1 MPEPAPAPGPLPN
14 PPAQYPAQRTNPLG
28 FAARGLQG
36 LQRAVLPMVAV
47 GYGMRDEPL
56 GLLAALGFG
65 AMIAVFGV
73 AMAYLRWRRL
83 TYTVG
88 ENDIRVESGI
98 LSRAARSVP
107 FERIQDISLEQ
118 TLIPR
123 LFGLVQVRFETGA
136 GGKDELALQYLSEAE
151 GERLREV
158 VRARKDGVPSGD
170 SADGAAA
177 PAAGPHTA
185 TPKAAGDP
193 AEILFSM
200 DLRRLLTFGMFEFSL
215 AVVAVVGGA
224 LQTFGDFLP
233 FDIWEVEEWQKLFAG
248 PFSQLESLGPAAQI
262 IGGLLGLVSLL
273 VVGVA
278 SGLIRTTLRDWGFR
292 LERTA
297 KGFRRRRG
305 LLTRTDVVMPPHRV
319 QAVRIDTGIIRS
331 RFGWHGLSFVSLAQ
345 DSGSANHVV
354 APFGKME
361 EINPIITSAGFE
373 PPSGDLAWQRG
384 AGNFRVDNAVAA
396 ALILV
401 PAGIAMM
408 VLGRPWLAPLPI
420 CGAMVLALRQACLWH
435 HERNALSLTQMVIG
449 SGWLA
454 PRLSI
459 ARRVKLQSVEISQ
472 HILGRWR
479 GYVTLHL
486 GLAGG
491 TMVLRGI
498 TPQRAEQLRAAIISS
513 IAKTDF
519 SELAR

>member
-1 MPEPAPAPGPLPN
+1 MTAVADHAQNPADF
-14 PPAQYPAQRTNPLG
+14 PAQRTNPLG
-28 FAARGLQG
+28 FVARGLQG
-36 LQRAVLPMVAV
+36 FQRAVLPMVAV
-47 GYGMRDEPL
+47 GYGMRDEPF

-65 AMIAVFGV
+65 VVIAAFGV
-73 AMAYLRWRRL
+73 AIAYFRWLRL

-136 GGKDELALQYLSEAE
+136 GGKDELSLQYLSEAE

-158 VRARKDGVPSGD
+158 VRARKEGV
-170 SADGAAA
+170 A
-177 PAAGPHTA
+177 PAGEAGQSAALGTD
-185 TPKAAGDP
+185 TPKP
-193 AEILFSM
+193 AEEPSEILFSM
-200 DLRRLLTFGMFEFSL
+200 DIRRLLTFGMFEFSL

-233 FDIWEVEEWQKLFAG
+233 FDIWEVEEWQKLLAG
-248 PFSQLESLGPAAQI
+248 PFGQWESLGQSAQI
-262 IGGLLGLVSLL
+262 IGGLLGIVSLL
-273 VVGVA
+273 VVGLA
-278 SGLIRTTLRDWGFR
+278 SGLIRTILRDWGFL

-305 LLTRTDVVMPPHRV
+305 LLTRTDVVMPAHRV
-319 QAVRIDTGIIRS
+319 QAVRIGTGIVRS

-345 DSGSANHVV
+345 DSVSSNHVV
-354 APFGKME
+354 APFGRMK
-361 EINPIITSAGFE
+361 EITPIVTAAGFE
-373 PPSGDLAWQRG
+373 PPSEDLAWQRG
-384 AGNFRVDNAVAA
+384 AINFRIDNAVATALVLLPIGIAA
-396 ALILV
+396 ALI
-401 PAGIAMM
+401 
-408 VLGRPWLAPLPI
+408 GRPWLVFLPI
-420 CGAMVLALRQACLWH
+420 LGAIFLGLRQAYLWRF
-435 HERNALSLTQMVIG
+435 ERNALSPTQLFIG
-449 SGWLA
+449 SGWLS

-479 GYVTLHL
+479 GYVTLRL

-491 TMVLRGI
+491 NMELHGI
-498 TPQRAEQLRAAIISS
+498 SPRRAEELRAAILTSISR
-513 IAKTDF
+513 TDF
-519 SELAR
+519 SELGQ

>member
-1 MPEPAPAPGPLPN
+1 MPD
-14 PPAQYPAQRTNPLG
+14 PPAHYPAQRTNPLG

-65 AMIAVFGV
+65 ALIAAFGV

-88 ENDIRVESGI
+88 ETDIRVESGV

-107 FERIQDISLEQ
+107 FERIQDVSLEQ

-123 LFGLVQVRFETGA
+123 LLGLVQVRFETGA
-136 GGKDELALQYLSEAE
+136 GGKDELALQYLSARE

-170 SADGAAA
+170 SADGGAA

-185 TPKAAGDP
+185 TPKVAEEP
-193 AEILFSM
+193 AEALFSM
-200 DLRRLLTFGMFEFSL
+200 DVRRLLTFGMFEFSL

-233 FDIWEVEEWQKLFAG
+233 FDIWQVEGWQKLFAG
-248 PFSQLESLGPAAQI
+248 PFSQLESLGLAAQI
-262 IGGLLGLVSLL
+262 IGGLLGLISLL

-278 SGLIRTTLRDWGFR
+278 SGLIRTALRDWGFL

-305 LLTRTDVVMPPHRV
+305 LLTRTDVVMPAHRV
-319 QAVRIDTGIIRS
+319 QAVRIDTGIVRS

-345 DSGSANHVV
+345 DSGSSNHVV
-354 APFGKME
+354 APFGRIE
-361 EINPIITSAGFE
+361 EINPIIRSAGFE

-384 AGNFRVDNAVAA
+384 ARNFRIDNAVAA
-396 ALILV
+396 ALILLPV
-401 PAGIAMM
+401 SIVLM
-408 VLGRPWLAPLPI
+408 VLDQPWLGLLPVF
-420 CGAMVLALRQACLWH
+420 GAIFLALRQAYLWR
-435 HERNALSLTQMVIG
+435 HERNALSPTQMFIG

-454 PRLSI
+454 PKLAI

-472 HILGRWR
+472 HIFGRWR

-498 TPQRAEQLRAAIISS
+498 TPQRAEELRAAIIAS
-513 IAKTDF
+513 IAETDF

>member
-1 MPEPAPAPGPLPN
+1 MAVRGEP
-14 PPAQYPAQRTNPLG
+14 
-28 FAARGLQG
+28 F
-36 LQRAVLPMVAV
+36 
-47 GYGMRDEPL
+47 

-65 AMIAVFGV
+65 ALIAAFGV

-88 ENDIRVESGI
+88 ETDIRVESGV

-107 FERIQDISLEQ
+107 FERIQDVSLEQ

-151 GERLREV
+151 GERLREI
-158 VRARKDGVPSGD
+158 VRARKDGV
-170 SADGAAA
+170 
-177 PAAGPHTA
+177 T
-185 TPKAAGDP
+185 AGDAADAIGGEAASSLIQKVAEEP
-193 AEILFSM
+193 AEVLFSM
-200 DLRRLLTFGMFEFSL
+200 ELRRLLTFGMFEFSL

-233 FDIWEVEEWQKLFAG
+233 FDIWEVGEWQKLFAG
-248 PFSQLESLGPAAQI
+248 PFSQLESLGLAAQI
-262 IGGLLGLVSLL
+262 IGGLLGLVTLL

-278 SGLIRTTLRDWGFR
+278 SGLIRTTLRDWGFL
-292 LERTA
+292 LERSA

-305 LLTRTDVVMPPHRV
+305 LLTRTDVVMPAHRV
-319 QAVRIDTGIIRS
+319 QAVRVDTGIIRS

-345 DSGSANHVV
+345 DSGSSNHVV
-354 APFGKME
+354 APFGRIG
-361 EINPIITSAGFE
+361 EINPVIVSAGFE

-384 AGNFRVDNAVAA
+384 TRSFRVDNAAVA
-396 ALILV
+396 ALILL
-401 PAGIAMM
+401 PASIVLM
-408 VLGRPWLAPLPI
+408 VLDRPWLGLLPVF
-420 CGAMVLALRQACLWH
+420 GAIFLALRQAYLWH
-435 HERNALSLTQMVIG
+435 YERNALSPTQMFIA

-454 PRLSI
+454 PKLAI

-491 TMVLRGI
+491 TMALHGI
-498 TPQRAEQLRAAIISS
+498 TPRRAEELRGAIIAS
-513 IAKTDF
+513 IAETDF

>member
-1 MPEPAPAPGPLPN
+1 MPDPVPGPVQN
-14 PPAQYPAQRTNPLG
+14 PAQYPAQRTNPLG
-28 FAARGLQG
+28 FLARGLQG

-47 GYGMRDEPL
+47 GYGMRNQPF

-65 AMIAVFGV
+65 ALIAAFGV

-136 GGKDELALQYLSEAE
+136 GGKDELALQYLSQAE

-158 VRARKDGVPSGD
+158 VRARKDGAGAGD
-170 SADGAAA
+170 IADGAAA
-177 PAAGPHTA
+177 QAVGADADISKVAEAPAT
-185 TPKAAGDP
+185 
-193 AEILFSM
+193 ILFSM

-233 FDIWEVEEWQKLFAG
+233 FDIWKMQEWQKLFAG
-248 PFSQLESLGPAAQI
+248 PFSQLESLGFAAQI
-262 IGGLLGLVSLL
+262 IGGLLGLISLL

-278 SGLIRTTLRDWGFR
+278 SGLIRTTLRDWGFL

-305 LLTRTDVVMPPHRV
+305 LLTRTDVVMPAHRV
-319 QAVRIDTGIIRS
+319 QAVRIDTGIVRS

-345 DSGSANHVV
+345 DSGSSNHVV
-354 APFGKME
+354 APFGRIE
-361 EINPIITSAGFE
+361 EINPIIRSAGFE

-384 AGNFRVDNAVAA
+384 APNFRIDNAVAA

-401 PAGIAMM
+401 PTSIGVM
-408 VLGRPWLAPLPI
+408 VLDRPLLALLPVF
-420 CGAMVLALRQACLWH
+420 GAIFLALRQAYLWRY
-435 HERNALSLTQMVIG
+435 ERNALSPTQMFIG

-454 PRLSI
+454 PKLAAS
-459 ARRVKLQSVEISQ
+459 RRVKLQSVEISQ

-491 TMVLRGI
+491 TMALHGI
-498 TPQRAEQLRAAIISS
+498 TLQRAEELRNAIISS
-513 IAKTDF
+513 IAGTDF